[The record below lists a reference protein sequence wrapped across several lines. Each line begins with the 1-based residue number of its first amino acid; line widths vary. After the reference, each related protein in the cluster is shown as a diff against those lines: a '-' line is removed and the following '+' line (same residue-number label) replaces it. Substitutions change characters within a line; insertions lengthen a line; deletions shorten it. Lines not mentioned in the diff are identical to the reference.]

1 MGRTCVETTALKE
14 YRFDLPSEAQ
24 AGLIKRIDIQKFR
37 AIATGSLMDL
47 TPLVVLVGPNGCGKS
62 SVLDALLVGAAEH
75 IQPAVMTVVERQDK
89 VIAGYP
95 RQGGADFDYP
105 NRRWLIHRGTNDA
118 AIIDIYA
125 EPEAS
130 RRVRMVIDNSRN
142 FQVSQEKVPLSR
154 SEPPLATKLTSSVRL
169 IDSSHPDINA
179 SLEELYSRAVKGGLG
194 REAKDRLLEVLA
206 PAEDIQI
213 LSEMERPVLHIVFP
227 GNPGF
232 AHPAALLGEGLK
244 LYLRQSLEL
253 TDRPNSLILIEEP
266 ETHLN
271 PGIMRYSAK
280 AIWAAVRRTTQVILA
295 THSLE
300 FMDILLEE
308 SNANELRDM
317 LSLFRLELREGVLS
331 TCRLSGDQVQA
342 ARETLAEDLR

>member
-1 MGRTCVETTALKE
+1 M
-14 YRFDLPSEAQ
+14 
-24 AGLIKRIDIQKFR
+24 IKRIDIQKFR
-37 AIATGSLMDL
+37 AIATGSLTDL

-62 SVLDALLVGAAEH
+62 SVLDALLVGASEQ
-75 IQPAVMTVVERQDK
+75 IQPAVMAVVARQDK
-89 VIAGYP
+89 VIAGYL
-95 RQGGADFDYP
+95 RQGGEDVEYP
-105 NRRWLIHRGTNDA
+105 NRRWLIHRGTSDTA
-118 AIIDIYA
+118 TIEIHD
-125 EPEAS
+125 ESVVS
-130 RRVRMVIDNSRN
+130 RRIKIVVGSSRN
-142 FQVSQEKVPLSR
+142 VENRVEEVRSDGSVLSTAAKIP
-154 SEPPLATKLTSSVRL
+154 SNVRL
-169 IDSSHPDINA
+169 IDASHPDANT

-194 REAKDRLLEVLA
+194 REAKDRLLKVLA

-213 LSEMERPVLHIVFP
+213 LSELDRPVLHIVFS

-253 TDRPNSLILIEEP
+253 TDRPNSLVLIEEP

-300 FMDILLEE
+300 FLDILLEE
-308 SNANELRDM
+308 SNADELRDM
-317 LSLFRLELREGVLS
+317 LSLYRLELREGILS
-331 TCRLSGDQVQA
+331 TCRLSGDQVHA